1 MTNRQ
6 AVGFMLL
13 ASKEVGLTKEQVEAL
28 VSEMYNL
35 LDVNTNAEAETKGFN
50 WYQEIQEQ

>member
-6 AVGFMLL
+6 AIGFMLL

-28 VSEMYNL
+28 VSEMYYL

-50 WYQEIQEQ
+50 WYQEMQE